1 MEDKKLLNNEGLE
14 KVSGGVNFTDVPNPL
29 SIQTKEEA
37 LKIAEQLG
45 AGKDMGSWKTMS
57 GEEFMQWWRSVHE
70 KEYQKL

>member
-1 MEDKKLLNNEGLE
+1 MEDKKILNNEELE
-14 KVSGGVNFTDVPNPL
+14 KVSGGVSFTDVPNPL

-57 GEEFMQWWRSVHE
+57 GEEFMQLWYSTHE
-70 KEYQKL
+70 Q